1 MNDEIPKIFINNKK
15 KIDNNKVVFYS
26 SKDNN
31 VDKININVNN
41 KLNEILNANNFIYK
55 KKIRIKT
62 YKNEEDY
69 IIISKNNNYLL
80 TIDGKRIYIDD
91 IIDINN

>member
-1 MNDEIPKIFINNKK
+1 MNDKIPKIFINNKK

-62 YKNEEDY
+62 YKNEDDY

>member
-62 YKNEEDY
+62 YKNEDDY